1 MVSFTPNQLKLIADA
16 IHTATAV
23 PYHTKSYINPEGI
36 VSRTLAALNTSV
48 FNETKLSVAI
58 EALERNAQEHLRS
71 LFIGGVD
78 EIPTPAARTAK
89 RALDR
94 IKEMKGDSD

>member
-1 MVSFTPNQLKLIADA
+1 MVSFTPDQLELIAKA
-16 IHTATAV
+16 IRTAV
-23 PYHTKSYINPEGI
+23 PTESKIYISPEGI
-36 VSRTLAALNTSV
+36 VTRTLAALNTSD
-48 FNETKLSVAI
+48 ETKLSVAI

>member
-1 MVSFTPNQLKLIADA
+1 MVSFTPDQLELIAKA
-16 IHTATAV
+16 IRTAV
-23 PYHTKSYINPEGI
+23 PTETGIYISPEGI
-36 VSRTLAALNTSV
+36 VTRTLAALNTSDA
-48 FNETKLSVAI
+48 ELSVAM